1 MWASVFCVINAT
13 AKYKR
18 SEAGEVSAFLPMRS
32 SVPAFLNFR
41 MSLAGTLLGH
51 LGGSMNLALYRT
63 NRQLDLLSTRA
74 DLIKPGP
81 CRDCL
86 IRRIALLNTAHHLIL
101 AKMKEAAAHD

>member
-1 MWASVFCVINAT
+1 
-13 AKYKR
+13 
-18 SEAGEVSAFLPMRS
+18 
-32 SVPAFLNFR
+32 
-41 MSLAGTLLGH
+41 
-51 LGGSMNLALYRT
+51 MNLALYRT